1 MEFAIGSRLK
11 ELRKTKGMSIS
22 ELAERSGV
30 STGLI
35 SQIER
40 DLVVPSVVN
49 LSLVGDHF
57 PGVAIP
63 ALEGDPDQVQD
74 VPPGGRR

>member
-49 LSLVGDHF
+49 LYRVARTPTSTTSSRPEI
-57 PGVAIP
+57 PGRPGSP
-63 ALEGDPDQVQD
+63 A
-74 VPPGGRR
+74 GGTTSG